1 MEVQPFRAKSNCRVL
16 GGRCFFIIGTPCR
29 VSGGGMR
36 VQASARAWLS
46 TSTSTAFASTWR
58 FNSHQG
64 RALHVVINP
73 LHPISSF
80 RAKSFLKSGYKRLQ
94 RFLEGGGAG
103 LGALLIDYLHLYGLR
118 FNMEVQS
125 VRAKSFLKSQCFR
138 AKSFL
143 KSGYKRLQRFRGSVP
158 HLRNPAVRVQGSGH
172 LRN

>member
-1 MEVQPFRAKSNCRVL
+1 
-16 GGRCFFIIGTPCR
+16 
-29 VSGGGMR
+29 MR

-125 VRAKSFLKSQCFR
+125 VRAKSFLKSQSFRAKSFLKSQSFRAKSFLKSQSFRAKSFLKSQCFR